1 MTASPGTANAMPDKE
16 YRPGDPVPQT
26 GVYRVVHDG
35 HRSEHEATLLNG
47 GQFPPCTRCGEKVR
61 FALVRAAAPIHGDS
75 DFEAGK

>member
-1 MTASPGTANAMPDKE
+1 MSEKE

-35 HRSEHEATLLNG
+35 HRTEHEATLLNG
-47 GQFPPCTRCGEKVR
+47 GQFPHCTRCGDKVR
-61 FALVRAAAPIHGDS
+61 FFLVRAAAPIQGDR